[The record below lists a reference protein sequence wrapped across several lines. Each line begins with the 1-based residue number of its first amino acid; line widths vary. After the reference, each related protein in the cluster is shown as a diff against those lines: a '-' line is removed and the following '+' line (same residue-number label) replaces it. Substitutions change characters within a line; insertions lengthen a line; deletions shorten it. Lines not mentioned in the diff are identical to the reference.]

1 MICCGDPGRG
11 RGAWTHDRNEKRGG
25 KRGFTVCVVTSFPEW
40 SFLHGIS
47 WKQHEKWTR
56 SILKCIKLPL
66 RFNYSLTESTGTPF
80 QIFPG
85 YFNPFPYLSISVGK
99 CHAGDV
105 KYNCCLW
112 LRDQDAF
119 WSALWG
125 FLQLREFILIT
136 SFCACD
142 NFSHWAA
149 EWPNA
154 LGDGCKCSA
163 FMVVWSALGERHI
176 L

>member
-1 MICCGDPGRG
+1 MVESDDLLWWP
-11 RGAWTHDRNEKRGG
+11 WKKKRSMNSWQEWETRRK
-25 KRGFTVCVVTSFPEW
+25 KRFYRLCVCAVTSFPEW
-40 SFLHGIS
+40 SFLHGLS

-66 RFNYSLTESTGTPF
+66 RFNYTLTESTGTPF
-80 QIFPG
+80 RIFPG
-85 YFNPFPYLSISVGK
+85 YFNPFPYLSILVGK

-112 LRDQDAF
+112 LGDQDAL

-125 FLQLREFILIT
+125 FLQLRDFILIT

-149 EWPNA
+149 EWLNA
-154 LGDGCKCSA
+154 LVMA
-163 FMVVWSALGERHI
+163 ANVQPLW
-176 L
+176 